1 MKKHRIGI
9 IGLGK
14 ISQDQHLPVIGKNSA
29 FELAAVSSQR
39 GLKAGDAL
47 AFRDHRQ
54 LLAETPDLDGVAI
67 CTPPQVR
74 YPIARD
80 ALLAGK
86 HVMLEK
92 PPAATLS
99 ELTDLERL
107 AEEKGRVLF
116 TTWHSQYNSGVDAAK
131 RTLAG
136 KRITRLFV
144 DWKEDVRK
152 WHPGQAW
159 IFQAGGFGVF
169 DPGINALSIVTRI
182 MPEPVFI
189 RSSSLSFSSN
199 AEAPIAADLTFS
211 VGGREGAF
219 SAEMD
224 WRPIERDVWEIFVE
238 TDGGTRL
245 HLSSGGAKL
254 DVNGKILAEAAPA
267 EYEAI
272 YEHFDQLLR
281 DGRSHVD
288 AAPFRLVADA
298 FMVGKRREV
307 EAFQE

>member
-1 MKKHRIGI
+1 MKKHRIGV

-14 ISQDQHLPVIGKNSA
+14 ISQDQHQPVIAGNPT
-29 FELAAVSSQR
+29 FQLAAVSSQR
-39 GLKAGDAL
+39 GLKAADAL
-47 AFRDHRQ
+47 AYRDHHQ
-54 LLAETPDLDGVAI
+54 LLAETPDLDAVAI

-92 PPAATLS
+92 PPTATLS

-131 RTLAG
+131 STLAG

-144 DWKEDVRK
+144 NWKEDVRK
-152 WHPGQAW
+152 WHPGQTW

-169 DPGINALSIVTRI
+169 DPGINALSIVTKI
-182 MPEPVFI
+182 MPESVFI
-189 RSSSLSFSSN
+189 TAANLSFPSN
-199 AEAPIAADLTFS
+199 AEAPIAADLKFS

-281 DGRSHVD
+281 DGRSHVY

-298 FMVGKRREV
+298 FMVGRRREV